1 MVTLEEVRRVKAEYE
16 AELMRKLG
24 VVGVAIGH
32 KQINGRKTNQL
43 CIICYVVKKKR
54 VGELEE
60 RDIIPREIDGV
71 PVDVIES
78 GQIQAL

>member
-32 KQINGRKTNQL
+32 KQTSGRKTNQL

-54 VGELEE
+54 IGQLEE
-60 RDIIPREIDGV
+60 RDIIPEEIDGV

-78 GQIQAL
+78 GQLQAL